1 MQASHNKKKPAQERP
16 DLDGRYGKIGISA
29 VVAAL
34 PYLSQARNPAY
45 APAEPQPAETREEEE
60 VAI

>member
-1 MQASHNKKKPAQERP
+1 MQANHNKKKTALERP
-16 DLDGRYGKIGISA
+16 DLDVRYGKIGISA

-34 PYLSQARNPAY
+34 PYQSQARNPAY
-45 APAEPQPAETREEEE
+45 APAEPQPAESREEE